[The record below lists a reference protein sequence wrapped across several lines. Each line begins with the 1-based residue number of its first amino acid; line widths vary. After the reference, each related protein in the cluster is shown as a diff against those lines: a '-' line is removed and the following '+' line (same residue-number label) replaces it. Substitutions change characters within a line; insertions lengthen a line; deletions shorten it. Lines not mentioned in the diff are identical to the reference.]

1 MKQTFAV
8 IILLVLVF
16 TGAVYFFIP
25 SEINGVTLAK
35 LSCSVG
41 CVQRMSGSFAE
52 RARWL
57 PKEGK
62 QLPPNGYQLDGCSFL
77 FGPDNSLENTIN
89 IRYKKINLNS
99 LLIKETAGDS
109 TLVKWVFTQPVGK
122 DPFSR
127 ISDFQQ
133 VRHISATCKKIVTAM
148 QQFLNSKKSVY
159 GFNISQVKLPDSTLI
174 TFRDYSNQHPTV
186 QDIYN
191 NIEKLKMY
199 ATVNG
204 AGITNSPMLNIEKTG
219 DTAWTFMVGL
229 PVNKALENSGNI
241 LAKRML
247 AGGKILETENLAGGF
262 ARMENYL
269 KELENYR
276 ADYSYRSPAIPFQL
290 LVTDRTK
297 EPDSSKWLTRL
308 YYPVF

>member
-8 IILLVLVF
+8 VIFLLLLL

-25 SEINGVTLAK
+25 SAINGDTVVKPA
-35 LSCSVG
+35 CSVG
-41 CVQRMSGSFAE
+41 CVQRMTGSFAE

-62 QLPPNGYQLDGCSFL
+62 QLPPNGYLLDGCTFL
-77 FGPDNSLENTIN
+77 FGPDNTVENAVN
-89 IRYKKINLNS
+89 IRYKKISLNS
-99 LLIKETAGDS
+99 LLIKEADGNS
-109 TLVKWVFTQPVGK
+109 TLVKWMFTQPAGK

-127 ISDFQQ
+127 ISDYQQ
-133 VRHISATCKKIVTAM
+133 VRHINTVCKKIATAM
-148 QQFLNSKKSVY
+148 QEFLNSKKSVY
-159 GFNISQVKLPDSTLI
+159 GFNITRVILPDSTLI
-174 TFRDYSNQHPTV
+174 TLKDSSNHYPMV
-186 QDIYN
+186 EEIYI
-191 NIEKLKMY
+191 NIDKLKMY
-199 ATVNG
+199 AAAHS
-204 AGITNSPMLNIEKTG
+204 AGITNQPMLNIEKTG
-219 DTAWTFMVGL
+219 EKTWTFMVGL

-241 LAKRML
+241 LAKRMF

-262 ARMENYL
+262 ASIENYL

-276 ADYSYRSPAIPFQL
+276 ADYAYRSPAIPFQL

-297 EPDSSKWLTRL
+297 EPDSSKWQTRL